1 MENLSKRLVSKSI
14 EAFIMG
20 IKIYNKPTI
29 KYRVEGF
36 SFFICNAWELM
47 LKAHLINQNGEDSI
61 YYSDSPNR
69 TITLESTI
77 KKIFTNAN
85 DPLRINLER
94 IIELRNTSTHFITED
109 YERIYAPLFQ
119 SCVMNF
125 INEMEEF
132 HNEDITKHIAQNF
145 LTLSIRPEELSN
157 DEIKG
162 KYSTHMAEKLI
173 HERDKI
179 AKDVQESNSTFAIPI
194 QTTLAITK
202 NQKKADILVS
212 VVGDSGND
220 VKIVKEIKDPNSI
233 YINTTSTVVK
243 QVNRRLRASN
253 ILLTKIKG
261 GELTKQHFTSHD
273 FQLFVHFYKLKSNPR
288 YCYYYKLGNRY
299 GYSTQLVDF
308 LVEEIKKDPEHIV
321 QNLKAKLK

>member
-1 MENLSKRLVSKSI
+1 
-14 EAFIMG
+14 MG
-20 IKIYNKPTI
+20 IEIYNKPTI
-29 KYRVEGF
+29 HYRVEGF
-36 SFFICNAWELM
+36 SFFICNSWELM
-47 LKAHLINQNGEDSI
+47 LKAHLVNLYGENSI
-61 YYSDSPNR
+61 YYNDNPDR
-69 TITLESTI
+69 TLSLESVI
-77 KKIFTNAN
+77 KRLFTNTQ
-85 DPLRINLER
+85 DPLRLNLEK

-125 INEMEEF
+125 INVMEDF
-132 HNEDITKHIAQNF
+132 HGEDITKHIAQNF
-145 LTLSIRPEELSN
+145 LTLSIRPEELST

-162 KYSTHMAEKLI
+162 KYSAPMAKKLI

-179 AKDVQESNSTFAIPI
+179 LQDIQTNNSTFAIPI

-202 NQKKADILVS
+202 NKKKADILVS

-220 VKIVKEIKDPNSI
+220 VRIVKEIKDPNSI

-243 QVNRRLRASN
+243 QVNRRLKASN
-253 ILLTKIKG
+253 ILLTKNRN
-261 GELTKQHFTSHD
+261 GELQKGRFTSHD
-273 FQLFVHFYKLKSNPR
+273 FQLFAKFYDVKTNSK

-308 LVEEIKKDPEHIV
+308 LVSEIKKDPENII
-321 QNLKAKLK
+321 QSLKTNLK

>member
-1 MENLSKRLVSKSI
+1 MENLSKRLVNKSI

-20 IKIYNKPTI
+20 IEIYNKPTI

-47 LKAHLINQNGEDSI
+47 LKAHLIGLYGEGAI
-61 YYSDSPNR
+61 YYPDNAER
-69 TITLESTI
+69 TLSLESTI

-85 DPLRINLER
+85 DPLRNNLER

-125 INEMEEF
+125 INMMEEF

-162 KYSTHMAEKLI
+162 KYSAPMAKKLI

-179 AKDVQESNSTFAIPI
+179 SQNIQESNSTFAIPI

-202 NQKKADILVS
+202 NKKKADILVS

-233 YINTTSTVVK
+233 YINTTNTVVK
-243 QVNRRLRASN
+243 LVNRRLKASG
-253 ILLTKIKG
+253 ILLTKVHSGKSVKG
-261 GELTKQHFTSHD
+261 RFTSHD
-273 FQLFVHFYKLKSNPR
+273 FLLFTKFYKLKEDPK

-299 GYSTQLVDF
+299 GYSTQLIDF
-308 LVEEIKKDPEHIV
+308 LVEEIKKDPEHIIRS
-321 QNLKAKLK
+321 LKAGLK

>member
-20 IKIYNKPTI
+20 IEIYNKPTI

-132 HNEDITKHIAQNF
+132 HKTNCQ
-145 LTLSIRPEELSN
+145 
-157 DEIKG
+157 IKC
-162 KYSTHMAEKLI
+162 
-173 HERDKI
+173 
-179 AKDVQESNSTFAIPI
+179 
-194 QTTLAITK
+194 
-202 NQKKADILVS
+202 
-212 VVGDSGND
+212 
-220 VKIVKEIKDPNSI
+220 
-233 YINTTSTVVK
+233 NT
-243 QVNRRLRASN
+243 
-253 ILLTKIKG
+253 
-261 GELTKQHFTSHD
+261 
-273 FQLFVHFYKLKSNPR
+273 Y
-288 YCYYYKLGNRY
+288 
-299 GYSTQLVDF
+299 
-308 LVEEIKKDPEHIV
+308 
-321 QNLKAKLK
+321 

>member
-1 MENLSKRLVSKSI
+1 MENLSKRLVDKSI

-20 IKIYNKPTI
+20 IEIYNKPTI
-29 KYRVEGF
+29 HYRVEGF
-36 SFFICNAWELM
+36 SFFICNSWELM
-47 LKAHLINQNGEDSI
+47 LKAHLINLYGENSI
-61 YYSDSPNR
+61 YYNDNPDR
-69 TITLESTI
+69 TLSLESVI
-77 KKIFTNAN
+77 KKLFTNAK
-85 DPLRINLER
+85 DPLRLNLEK

-125 INEMEEF
+125 INVMEEF
-132 HNEDITKHIAQNF
+132 HGEDITEHIAQNF
-145 LTLSIRPEELSN
+145 LTLSIRPEELSA

-162 KYSTHMAEKLI
+162 KYSAPMAKKLI

-179 AKDVQESNSTFAIPI
+179 SQDIQANNSTFAIPI

-202 NQKKADILVS
+202 NKKKADILVS

-220 VKIVKEIKDPNSI
+220 VRIVKEIKDPNSI
-233 YINTTSTVVK
+233 YINTTSIVVK
-243 QVNRRLRASN
+243 QVNRRLKASN
-253 ILLTKIKG
+253 ILLTKNSN
-261 GELTKQHFTSHD
+261 GELRKSHFTSHD
-273 FQLFVHFYKLKSNPR
+273 FQLFAKFYDVKTNPK

-308 LVEEIKKDPEHIV
+308 LVSEIKKDPEHII
-321 QNLKAKLK
+321 QSLKINLK